1 MTADELARDVA
12 EAAAKR
18 IRDEL
23 RSWEEHARAALTAHC
38 KPVVCCEDQEWCELV
53 VRDLD
58 DPEFV
63 YVGRLQ
69 PDGSVIKTVV
79 SHCPF
84 CGVRYQPE
92 AGA

>member
-12 EAAAKR
+12 DAAAKR

-23 RSWEEHARAALTAHC
+23 RSWEEHAKSALYDHN
-38 KPVVCCEDQEWCELV
+38 KPVVCCEEQEWCELV

-58 DPEFV
+58 TDLIHV
-63 YVGRLQ
+63 ARLQ
-69 PDGSVIKTVV
+69 PDGSVVKTVV
-79 SHCPF
+79 THCPF

>member
-1 MTADELARDVA
+1 MTVDELARDVA
-12 EAAAKR
+12 DAAAKR

-23 RSWEEHARAALTAHC
+23 RSWEEHAKAALYDHNT
-38 KPVVCCEDQEWCELV
+38 PVVCCEDQDWCELV

-58 DPEFV
+58 TDLIHIP
-63 YVGRLQ
+63 RLQ
-69 PDGSVIKTVV
+69 PDGSVVKTVV

-92 AGA
+92 DGK